1 MTTLVLKR
9 EPVAANVTIKG
20 DKLLVDLV
28 DGRSLSVPL
37 AWYPRLLHS
46 SRAERRNWRLLGHG
60 YAVEWP
66 DLDEHIGVDGLIAG
80 RSSGESRRSL
90 SRWLASREK

>member
-1 MTTLVLKR
+1 MLKR
-9 EPVAANVTIKG
+9 EPVAANVTVKR

-46 SRAERRNWRLLGHG
+46 SRAERRNWRLLGDG
-60 YAVEWP
+60 YAIEWP
-66 DLDEHIGVDGLIAG
+66 DLDEHIGVEGLLAG
-80 RSSGESRRSL
+80 RGSGEGRRSL
-90 SRWLASREK
+90 SRWLASRGK

>member
-9 EPVAANVTIKG
+9 EPVAANVRIKG

-37 AWYPRLLHS
+37 A
-46 SRAERRNWRLLGHG
+46 
-60 YAVEWP
+60 
-66 DLDEHIGVDGLIAG
+66 
-80 RSSGESRRSL
+80 
-90 SRWLASREK
+90 